1 MSELSTATLAIEI
14 NALNDELEFS
24 MSYMLGKAA
33 LIGQKL
39 NQAKQQLSHGEFG
52 EWLKVNCRVSQ
63 NHANKYMKLAKEKPE
78 FLNYSSTSNFS
89 IEAAYALLSAPDEVK
104 QEVQAKL
111 DNGESVTQKEIQE
124 LKRKQ
129 KELDEAVKEEQQ
141 KRIAAEKFA
150 QDASKKSE
158 FAIREQENWRQQFF
172 DERNGKRDLETELRK
187 VKESKKETIYIDD
200 STKALEQYKEETEQ
214 KLFKLKQELKET
226 QDAQHA
232 EINKRVEQRLKNHT
246 DVVEKLQ
253 KQETALTSSID
264 YLMQKEQELAQKIGL
279 KADHLESRK
288 QYKDHLEHMA
298 IAANI
303 LFDESFDDEEKELWI
318 NLMENTSGLVA
329 TFTRLLKQ

>member
-1 MSELSTATLAIEI
+1 MIPDQQTIEIISLANVIEATKGQLVKSAIE
-14 NALNDELEFS
+14 
-24 MSYMLGKAA
+24 LGE
-33 LIGQKL
+33 KL
-39 NQAKQQLSHGEFG
+39 
-52 EWLKVNCRVSQ
+52 
-63 NHANKYMKLAKEKPE
+63 LAKKESLPHGQWLPWLEKFYPGSIYE
-78 FLNYSSTSNFS
+78 ASRYIKVFKEYGNNSNLRLNANLTVSNAFLL
-89 IEAAYALLSAPDEVK
+89 ISAPDEVK
-104 QEVQAKL
+104 QEVQTKL

-172 DERNGKRDLETELRK
+172 DERNDKRDLETELRK

>member
-1 MSELSTATLAIEI
+1 MKIAVDMPEL
-14 NALNDELEFS
+14 LN
-24 MSYMLGKAA
+24 
-33 LIGQKL
+33 
-39 NQAKQQLSHGEFG
+39 
-52 EWLKVNCRVSQ
+52 
-63 NHANKYMKLAKEKPE
+63 
-78 FLNYSSTSNFS
+78 SNFHS
-89 IEAAYALLSAPDEVK
+89 SGNLDISTAYALLSAPDEVK

-226 QDAQHA
+226 QD
-232 EINKRVEQRLKNHT
+232 RVDTKISEL
-246 DVVEKLQ
+246 VMI
-253 KQETALTSSID
+253 ALST
-264 YLMQKEQELAQKIGL
+264 
-279 KADHLESRK
+279 
-288 QYKDHLEHMA
+288 
-298 IAANI
+298 
-303 LFDESFDDEEKELWI
+303 
-318 NLMENTSGLVA
+318 
-329 TFTRLLKQ
+329 